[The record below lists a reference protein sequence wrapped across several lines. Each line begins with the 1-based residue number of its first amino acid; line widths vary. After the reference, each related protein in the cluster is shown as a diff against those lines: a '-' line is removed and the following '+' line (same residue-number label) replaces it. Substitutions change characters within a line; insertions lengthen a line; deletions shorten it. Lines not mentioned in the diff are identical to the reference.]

1 MSLGDF
7 PGWFVISAC
16 FNIAS
21 VSTRTFLKPSRETY
35 LPKYDFYHN
44 ISKMN
49 ECLRHISTQYSG
61 FVDVEMQYRSRLGL
75 PQYVVHLTNFSRDN
89 EKSTDAK
96 SRILLSYGEHAAE
109 FFPVQSVF
117 YLLDN
122 ITRGFDLSPRTY
134 EGRFT
139 RFVLNNFDLYLVAI
153 LNPDGRVLIERTND
167 HCWLGTVNNVDLNA
181 DLGDEKST
189 RIMAEPE
196 CRVIR
201 SLISQEH
208 FDAFISFHSG
218 RRKIFFPL
226 LEEEGEFSQLSDV
239 RHLAS
244 IMSKSVLPQYSVV
257 PLKTFPSGG
266 SIFAYA
272 ANERKV
278 SFTYK
283 ISMWKNKEKRQT
295 NSNEDCF
302 SSLNPQ
308 SENLQAEL
316 ETVHTLYSTLFNY
329 MHYWKQLQLYEEA
342 RQLEDGKVN
351 RLFINTVL
359 LYIFACICVY
369 FICKL
374 YFPLSWRVLRSL
386 RASFL
391 HYLTFL

>member
-7 PGWFVISAC
+7 PGWFVISTC

-21 VSTRTFLKPSRETY
+21 VSTRTFLNPSRETY

-89 EKSTDAK
+89 EKSMDAK

-139 RFVLNNFDLYLVAI
+139 RFVLNNFDLYLVTI
-153 LNPDGRVLIERTND
+153 LNPDGRVLIERTKD

-189 RIMAEPE
+189 RIMAG
-196 CRVIR
+196 
-201 SLISQEH
+201 L
-208 FDAFISFHSG
+208 
-218 RRKIFFPL
+218 
-226 LEEEGEFSQLSDV
+226 
-239 RHLAS
+239 
-244 IMSKSVLPQYSVV
+244 
-257 PLKTFPSGG
+257 
-266 SIFAYA
+266 
-272 ANERKV
+272 
-278 SFTYK
+278 
-283 ISMWKNKEKRQT
+283 
-295 NSNEDCF
+295 
-302 SSLNPQ
+302 
-308 SENLQAEL
+308 
-316 ETVHTLYSTLFNY
+316 
-329 MHYWKQLQLYEEA
+329 
-342 RQLEDGKVN
+342 
-351 RLFINTVL
+351 
-359 LYIFACICVY
+359 
-369 FICKL
+369 
-374 YFPLSWRVLRSL
+374 
-386 RASFL
+386 
-391 HYLTFL
+391 

>member
-1 MSLGDF
+1 
-7 PGWFVISAC
+7 
-16 FNIAS
+16 
-21 VSTRTFLKPSRETY
+21 
-35 LPKYDFYHN
+35 
-44 ISKMN
+44 
-49 ECLRHISTQYSG
+49 
-61 FVDVEMQYRSRLGL
+61 
-75 PQYVVHLTNFSRDN
+75 
-89 EKSTDAK
+89 
-96 SRILLSYGEHAAE
+96 
-109 FFPVQSVF
+109 
-117 YLLDN
+117 
-122 ITRGFDLSPRTY
+122 
-134 EGRFT
+134 
-139 RFVLNNFDLYLVAI
+139 
-153 LNPDGRVLIERTND
+153 
-167 HCWLGTVNNVDLNA
+167 
-181 DLGDEKST
+181 
-189 RIMAEPE
+189 MAEPE

-302 SSLNPQ
+302 SSLNPL

-329 MHYWKQLQLYEEA
+329 MHYWKQVQLYEEA
-342 RQLEDGKVN
+342 RQLEDGEVN

-386 RASFL
+386 RASLL